1 MTINLQ
7 TKNLHPKLMNVK
19 KTSIIPKPIQNLSI
33 NKYKKITIKYQTYKL
48 NKNKQSN
55 NQNNP
60 KESNPN
66 LKKHKKPLMSKSS
79 NLNVK
84 IKTIIIKKYNQTHK
98 LKQLK
103 IKNQKRKKNEN

>member
-60 KESNPN
+60 KESNQN
-66 LKKHKKPLMSKSS
+66 LK
-79 NLNVK
+79 
-84 IKTIIIKKYNQTHK
+84 I
-98 LKQLK
+98 
-103 IKNQKRKKNEN
+103 